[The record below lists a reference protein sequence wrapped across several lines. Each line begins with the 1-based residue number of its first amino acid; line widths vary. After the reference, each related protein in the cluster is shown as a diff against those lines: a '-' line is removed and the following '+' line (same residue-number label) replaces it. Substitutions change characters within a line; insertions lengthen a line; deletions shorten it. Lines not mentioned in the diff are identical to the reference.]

1 MTQPIEDKD
10 LPLELQSASLAAR
23 WKVSVHRISQL
34 KAAGMPLTSL
44 AEAEAWRAKRSNRRT
59 RTSDD
64 DQVKV
69 DDADVAGAEN
79 VTLKDSLRNHR
90 RLVAIAQRKWEK
102 AQASGSAD
110 EQRLA
115 KIYNDSKNW
124 EMRIER
130 MVFEQDIASKLYV
143 KTEDVF
149 QDFARVLSEIRA
161 DLIGLGIEI
170 APKANPDNP
179 GLALKVIDDRIDK
192 LLRKIA
198 RLDEATREELVKVVD
213 TAIPE
218 MPAIEE
224 GDADGH

>member
-1 MTQPIEDKD
+1 
-10 LPLELQSASLAAR
+10 
-23 WKVSVHRISQL
+23 
-34 KAAGMPLTSL
+34 
-44 AEAEAWRAKRSNRRT
+44 
-59 RTSDD
+59 
-64 DQVKV
+64 
-69 DDADVAGAEN
+69 
-79 VTLKDSLRNHR
+79 
-90 RLVAIAQRKWEK
+90 
-102 AQASGSAD
+102 
-110 EQRLA
+110 
-115 KIYNDSKNW
+115 
-124 EMRIER
+124 MRIER

-179 GLALKVIDDRIDK
+179 GLALKVIDDRVDK

-224 GDADGH
+224 GDAE

>member
-44 AEAEAWRAKRSNRRT
+44 AEAEDWRAKRSNRRG

-90 RLVAIAQRKWEK
+90 RLVAIAQRKWEN

-179 GLALKVIDDRIDK
+179 GLALKVIDDSIDK

-198 RLDEATREELVKVVD
+198 RLDETTREELVKVVD